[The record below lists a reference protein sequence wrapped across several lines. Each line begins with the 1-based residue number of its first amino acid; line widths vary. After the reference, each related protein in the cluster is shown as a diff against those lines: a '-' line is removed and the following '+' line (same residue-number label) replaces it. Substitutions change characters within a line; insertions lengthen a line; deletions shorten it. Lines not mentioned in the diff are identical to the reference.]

1 MCFLIS
7 TASLYCKGNAD
18 ENILAENTAD
28 VNNREG
34 NFTYV
39 IDPGHG
45 GVDGGAQGITG
56 SVEKDINLKVSLI
69 MRDLFNVLGY
79 SAVMT
84 REEDILLG
92 NNTEGHKKQED
103 LRERV
108 DFVKKHENA
117 IFISIHMNKFP
128 EEYCRG
134 LTVYYSANDP
144 RSEALGKSVMSATLR
159 YLQPDNKRPMKKAT
173 SSLYVLHRATV
184 PAILIECGFLSNKEE
199 EALLLRQDYQKKL
212 ALTLVNGIALWSQSQ

>member
-7 TASLYCKGNAD
+7 TASLYCKSNAD

-79 SAVMT
+79 SPVMT

-108 DFVKKHENA
+108 DFVKNHENA
-117 IFISIHMNKFP
+117 IFISIHI
-128 EEYCRG
+128 R
-134 LTVYYSANDP
+134 L
-144 RSEALGKSVMSATLR
+144 
-159 YLQPDNKRPMKKAT
+159 
-173 SSLYVLHRATV
+173 
-184 PAILIECGFLSNKEE
+184 
-199 EALLLRQDYQKKL
+199 
-212 ALTLVNGIALWSQSQ
+212 